1 MNSLGV
7 GRKGQKQRRMRQ
19 YHSSNKV
26 TSSIHQSP
34 FSEIWHNN
42 KPLEILYV
50 RDIPESKCFCT
61 YCSNEF
67 PRGPVSVA
75 PFFDIALS
83 HEERWKYL
91 NCNRKSPNDPEY
103 LACAINKYTKRFYC
117 VRKECFYGRFPY
129 FSSNFITYAN
139 VNLNISHKQLL
150 KEQLNIEIA

>member
-19 YHSSNKV
+19 YHSSNEV
-26 TSSIHQSP
+26 TSAIDQSP

-139 VNLNISHKQLL
+139 VNLNISHKQVL